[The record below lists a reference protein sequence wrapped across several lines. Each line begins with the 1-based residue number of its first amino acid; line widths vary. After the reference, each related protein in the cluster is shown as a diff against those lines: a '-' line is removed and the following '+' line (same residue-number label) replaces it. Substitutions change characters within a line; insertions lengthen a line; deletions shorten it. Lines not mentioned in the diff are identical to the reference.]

1 MFELV
6 FAFLFMLALVAAM
19 AVGVSWPGPHRRH
32 LRGLE

>member
-19 AVGVSWPGPHRRH
+19 AVGVSFGRAPIAGTC
-32 LRGLE
+32 GA